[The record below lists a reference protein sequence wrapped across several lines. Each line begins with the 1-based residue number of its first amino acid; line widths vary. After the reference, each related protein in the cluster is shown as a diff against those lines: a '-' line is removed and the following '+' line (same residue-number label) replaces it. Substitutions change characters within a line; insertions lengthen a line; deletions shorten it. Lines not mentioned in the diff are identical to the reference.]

1 MVLAFLAVAFLK
13 KGYDKR
19 LCPFFGPLLD
29 LSVQYDKGFTV
40 SAPSC
45 LSNSPGTLS
54 TPGTVVMKRGQVVS
68 LDQNEELKEKCVI
81 SKVTERFPEPS
92 DTRVPFATVYNYGF
106 MDKTTLAGYGNIR
119 LSLSFPCRPRA
130 TSYLRL
136 ITTAPGNFRSFR
148 LRSPSATLCLKTDS
162 FAVPGHSLVA
172 MKDLGVCLQ

>member
-29 LSVQYDKGFTV
+29 LSVQY
-40 SAPSC
+40 APSC
-45 LSNSPGTLS
+45 LSNS
-54 TPGTVVMKRGQVVS
+54 PGTVVMKRGQVVS

-148 LRSPSATLCLKTDS
+148 LRSPSATFCLKTDS